1 MKNKNYYWLLISKDQ
16 HEINAN
22 MKWER
27 DLLPETILARH
38 HFSRVKNICRD
49 NKLREFYFKLLH
61 RIVVTKRELF
71 TYGIAENAL
80 CPYCRQNDSIIHT
93 FCNCHWTKWFFS
105 EVIKWFNVENATS
118 FAPSSSELIFG
129 LNNDRKNQSSSAI
142 VKKLDFTLL
151 FAKYY
156 LYINKLAPK
165 DLSLDEFKAKISWR
179 YDFEKPPP
187 SIS

>member
-1 MKNKNYYWLLISKDQ
+1 
-16 HEINAN
+16 

-27 DLLPETILARH
+27 DLLPEIILARH

-156 LYINKLAPK
+156 LYINRLAPK
-165 DLSLDEFKAKISWR
+165 DLSYLSYLRLNSVGDTISKNPLLQLVSKYSSYRNNLLISR
-179 YDFEKPPP
+179 YNV
-187 SIS
+187 IV